1 MVASLT
7 RIAKMFEGV
16 HDFSNFSTQ
25 KKKKSL
31 SQDIKETTTKEGE
44 DEEDDEGEEDDDE
57 EENEE
62 ANDGEEKRSKEQRKA
77 KEVISTNRAGGE
89 GKEIRIINKFEC
101 KGEVDVKGIKM
112 YCMEGM
118 VYLWT
123 PLSLWTDMSVLC
135 CVVTGRSFVQG
146 QIRKMV
152 SLLSSV
158 YLGYHPSSIIPV
170 ALSNKEQIHIPLAPP
185 DTLMLQSLTF
195 DQHIREYHDS
205 FKRFRHAMSEGQRE
219 FKETEIFERIGA
231 AQLNRVFA
239 AWGERIRPLSGN
251 KLHKN

>member
-1 MVASLT
+1 MLSFKLPHGFKGGDTASSTTGRSAKGRGQQQELKIIDEINATLASSSKTPMKVFAVFNDLPTRFDARTKCWGRTYHYLLPESFLVGGMTSASSTTGKSKGGGGKDSPVVASLT

-112 YCMEGM
+112 YCMEGIL
-118 VYLWT
+118 VP
-123 PLSLWTDMSVLC
+123 PLSL
-135 CVVTGRSFVQG
+135 
-146 QIRKMV
+146 
-152 SLLSSV
+152 
-158 YLGYHPSSIIPV
+158 
-170 ALSNKEQIHIPLAPP
+170 
-185 DTLMLQSLTF
+185 
-195 DQHIREYHDS
+195 
-205 FKRFRHAMSEGQRE
+205 
-219 FKETEIFERIGA
+219 
-231 AQLNRVFA
+231 
-239 AWGERIRPLSGN
+239 
-251 KLHKN
+251 